1 MTQKHR
7 MALVTG
13 ASSGI
18 GKSIAER
25 LLKDGLTVYVAARS
39 VDKMADL
46 ADKGAIVLALD
57 ITKEEQI
64 ETVAARILE
73 EHGGVD
79 VLVNNE
85 GYGQY
90 GPVED
95 TPIDTARYQF
105 EVNLFGLARLT
116 QLLLPAMRDKRQGLI
131 IQISSIGG
139 KVFTPLGAWYH
150 ATKHALEGWSDCL
163 RLELKPFGID
173 VVIIEPGFINTGFA
187 DTLGGNLTYRKDGAY
202 ADFVGR
208 FEGRVDKS
216 RTTGEGS
223 PPRVVAATVARAVR
237 ASRPRTRYATGQM
250 ARPLLFMRWIL
261 SDRTFERI
269 IVSQFS

>member
-7 MALVTG
+7 TALDTG

-79 VLVNNE
+79 VLVNNV

-90 GPVED
+90 SPVED
-95 TPIDTARYQF
+95 TPIDTAR
-105 EVNLFGLARLT
+105 
-116 QLLLPAMRDKRQGLI
+116 
-131 IQISSIGG
+131 
-139 KVFTPLGAWYH
+139 
-150 ATKHALEGWSDCL
+150 
-163 RLELKPFGID
+163 
-173 VVIIEPGFINTGFA
+173 
-187 DTLGGNLTYRKDGAY
+187 
-202 ADFVGR
+202 
-208 FEGRVDKS
+208 
-216 RTTGEGS
+216 
-223 PPRVVAATVARAVR
+223 
-237 ASRPRTRYATGQM
+237 
-250 ARPLLFMRWIL
+250 
-261 SDRTFERI
+261 
-269 IVSQFS
+269 

>member
-1 MTQKHR
+1 MTRKHQT
-7 MALVTG
+7 ALVTG

-18 GKSIAER
+18 GKAIAER

-46 ADKGAIVLALD
+46 ADKGAIVLPLD
-57 ITKEEQI
+57 ITKQDQI
-64 ETVAARILE
+64 EAVAARIVE
-73 EHGGVD
+73 GHGGVD
-79 VLVNNE
+79 VLVNNA

-90 GPVED
+90 GPIED
-95 TPIDTARYQF
+95 TPVETARYQF

-116 QLLLPAMRDKRQGLI
+116 QLLLPAMRDKRQGMI
-131 IQISSIGG
+131 VNISSIGG
-139 KVFTPLGAWYH
+139 KLFTPLGAWYH

-187 DTLGGNLTYRKDGAY
+187 DTLGGNLTFRRDGAY
-202 ADFVGR
+202 AEYAGR
-208 FEGRVDKS
+208 FEGRVDKA

-223 PPRVVAATVARAVR
+223 PPSVVADTVARAVQAR
-237 ASRPRTRYATGQM
+237 RPRTRYATGQM
-250 ARPLLFMRWIL
+250 ARPLLFLRWIL
-261 SDRTFERI
+261 SDRTFDRL